1 MKISCEVIRDLLPL
15 YADDVCSDESK
26 ELVREHLDECLPCSV
41 LLEEM
46 KSGTVCRAN
55 ASDEEAQANSF
66 KRFKKK
72 MACKTLRRAL
82 IVVCSALLVLSA
94 LFFWSYP
101 IQYTE
106 GLLDVHVAVDTVID
120 CVFQD
125 GNYYRSHVMTRD
137 IDGES
142 VAFIY
147 YSETFWTD
155 YLYTPEHEDE
165 PYQLSFGN
173 GIAIDFHTN
182 QDAIETGDVSAIY
195 YLVGNYRKLETLSDE
210 AFAEASQDAVLLW
223 SK

>member
-125 GNYYRSHVMTRD
+125 GNYYRSHVMTRTLTENPLHLF
-137 IDGES
+137 IIRRRFGRTIFIRRNMKMNLS
-142 VAFIY
+142 AF
-147 YSETFWTD
+147 F
-155 YLYTPEHEDE
+155 
-165 PYQLSFGN
+165 
-173 GIAIDFHTN
+173 
-182 QDAIETGDVSAIY
+182 
-195 YLVGNYRKLETLSDE
+195 RKWDRHRFSYKSRRD
-210 AFAEASQDAVLLW
+210 
-223 SK
+223 